1 MPKPPSL
8 PKPRQQHKPPRQLH
22 LAQCQLLPRP
32 HSRAKAFCRSQAQLL
47 ARSAQPKKTAIQ
59 PRHPQQKT
67 SNLPLLPLP
76 RLLLP
81 LPQAPHHHLRRSLRL
96 VHYPRRI
103 SLPPVSLGVALL
115 ASAMSSPHRALLHHH
130 GRCGSLRVSLQNNTE
145 TDILHNTGLFIL
157 RRAASA
163 SPAAK
168 SEKRSEPYQILEVKL
183 SSITRL

>member
-1 MPKPPSL
+1 MPKPPLL

-32 HSRAKAFCRSQAQLL
+32 HSRAKDFCHSQAQLL
-47 ARSAQPKKTAIQ
+47 ALSVQPKRTTAQ

-81 LPQAPHHHLRRSLRL
+81 LPQAPHHHLRQVRR
-96 VHYPRRI
+96 PRRT
-103 SLPPVSLGVALL
+103 SLPPASPGADPL
-115 ASAMSSPHRALLHHH
+115 ASAMSSPRRALLHHH